1 MIIRFLMAF
10 WLGACAACPAPAQ
23 TMRLPNILWITAED
37 IGPQLKCYGFNYADT
52 PNLDALAA
60 RGVRYRKCWSN
71 APVCAPARTTLITGM
86 YPTSLGA
93 EHMRSEVR
101 IPAEFK
107 LYPELMRQAGYYCTN
122 NSKTDYNLPE
132 GRRVWDESSNKAH
145 YRNRP
150 AGKPFLAVFNFET
163 THESRIRKRPHKAI
177 HDPAKVPVPAY
188 HPDTPEVRRDWAQ
201 YHDNITDMDG
211 SVGKVLAELA
221 AAGLA
226 EDTIVF
232 FYGDHGAGMPRN
244 KRWPFNSG
252 LQVPLIIHIPEKF
265 KSLAP
270 PDYQSGGWSERL
282 VSFVDFA
289 PTLLS
294 LAGVEASPWHQG
306 RAFLGSHDAAAREY
320 LYGFRGRMDE
330 RTDLVRSLTDGRY
343 VYVRNYLPHL
353 IYGQHIDYMFQTQ
366 TTRVWKE
373 LYDAGK
379 LHQPRT
385 FFWEKK
391 PAEELYDLQSDPDE
405 VKNLTAQPDQAAR
418 LDQYRN
424 ALRGHLLRTRDT
436 AFLGEAEMHRRAGAD
451 TIYAMAQ
458 DPARYPMEAI
468 LTAAASASR
477 PPAAPD
483 RGAAFSAPDSAVRHW
498 AVLSLLMAGEEAA
511 VPHLAAVRPLLHDPS
526 TAVQVTAAEVLG
538 SYGTPADRTL
548 ALAVL
553 KGLVPAAASGP
564 HITLAALSALDA
576 LGPKA
581 GDLNN
586 FLAKVNVS
594 APDLP
599 KRSSGY
605 ALRLLEHMMKR

>member
-1 MIIRFLMAF
+1 MIHRLLTGLCGLLLTVLPVKAQS
-10 WLGACAACPAPAQ
+10 PA
-23 TMRLPNILWITAED
+23 RPNILWITAED
-37 IGPQLKCYGFNYADT
+37 IGPHLKCYGFDYADT

-101 IPAEFK
+101 IPDEFK

-122 NSKTDYNLPE
+122 NSKTDYNLPD
-132 GRRVWDESSNKAH
+132 GRRLWDESSGKAH

-150 AGKPFLAVFNFET
+150 DGKPFLAVFNFTT
-163 THESRIRKRPHKAI
+163 THESQIRKRPHQAV
-177 HDPAKVPVPAY
+177 HDPAKTPLPAY

-201 YHDNITDMDG
+201 YHDNITRMDG
-211 SVGKVLAELA
+211 QAGALLKELG

-232 FYGDHGAGMPRN
+232 FYGDHGPGMPRS

-252 LQVPLIIHIPEKF
+252 LHVPLIIHIPEKF

-270 PDYQSGGWSERL
+270 PDYQTGGWSDRL

-294 LAGVEASPWHQG
+294 LAGVKASSWHQG
-306 RAFLGSHDAAAREY
+306 RAFLGTHVAAAPEF
-320 LYGFRGRMDE
+320 LHGFRGRMDE

-343 VYVRNYLPHL
+343 VYVRNFMPHL
-353 IYGQHIDYMFQTQ
+353 IYGQRIDYMFQTE
-366 TTRVWKE
+366 TTRVWKA

-379 LHQPRT
+379 LSPPRT

-405 VKNLTAQPDQAAR
+405 VKNLAALPEHAAR
-418 LDQYRN
+418 LTDCRK
-424 ALRGHLLRTRDT
+424 ALQAHLVRTRDT
-436 AFLGEAEMHRRAGAD
+436 AFLGEAGMHRRAGPD
-451 TIYAMAQ
+451 TIHAMAQ
-458 DPARYPMEAI
+458 DPARYPMEAVLAAANHASLPPAGLDRRAG
-468 LTAAASASR
+468 LTAAE
-477 PPAAPD
+477 
-483 RGAAFSAPDSAVRHW
+483 SAVRYW
-498 AVLSLLMAGEEAA
+498 SVLGLLMNGQETAA
-511 VPHLAAVRPLLHDPS
+511 PLLDAVRPLLHDPS
-526 TAVQVTAAEVLG
+526 PSVQVVAAEVLAT
-538 SYGTPADRTL
+538 YGTPTDL
-548 ALAVL
+548 NDSLGVL
-553 KGLVPAAASGP
+553 KALVPASTHGP
-564 HITLAALSALDA
+564 HLTLTALTALDT

-581 GDLNN
+581 GDLKT
-586 FLAKVNVS
+586 FLSTVDVS
-594 APDLP
+594 SPGLP
-599 KRSSGY
+599 KRYSEY
-605 ALRLLEHMMKR
+605 APRLLKDMQGD